1 MWPLEKKIEV
11 VTQYLVLGNLKL
23 VAATTGVD
31 YGVIRQW
38 RIQPWW
44 KDLEVEIR
52 ATQNIELDN
61 KLSKIV
67 ERSMAV
73 TLDRLENGEH
83 VLNNKTGEL
92 IRKPVAMKD
101 AAKVASDFMSRQALL
116 RKEDRQED
124 QVTQVAVADQLK
136 TLAAEFAK
144 WATKKAQ
151 NSEAVDIEVKEVE
164 DAISEEREETVQTGT
179 RMGAQDPSE
188 PSEGSSGEELSQIG
202 DGESREST

>member
-1 MWPLEKKIEV
+1 M
-11 VTQYLVLGNLKL
+11 VLGNLKL

-44 KDLEVEIR
+44 KDLELEIR

-83 VLNNKTGEL
+83 ILNNKTGEL

-151 NSEAVDIEVKEVE
+151 NSEAVDVEVKEVE
-164 DAISEEREETVQTGT
+164 DAISEERETRLQEGT
-179 RMGAQDPSE
+179 SMGTLEEAE
-188 PSEGSSGEELSQIG
+188 PGEGSGSEELSEVRS
-202 DGESREST
+202 GESGESLQGGQQTGGPQETAG